1 MSSLLYIVKNDD
13 LVPIQLLLKRIE
25 NNLQYLANSTD
36 LSFTEKLELERTIP
50 TESVRMAL
58 VVLVCAPIMIA
69 FPFFQKYFVKG
80 ITVGAVKG

>member
-1 MSSLLYIVKNDD
+1 MYIIKNDNM
-13 LVPIQLLLKRIE
+13 VPIQLMLKRIE

-36 LSFTEKLELERTIP
+36 LSITEKQELEATLP

-58 VVLVCAPIMIA
+58 VVLVCAPILLA